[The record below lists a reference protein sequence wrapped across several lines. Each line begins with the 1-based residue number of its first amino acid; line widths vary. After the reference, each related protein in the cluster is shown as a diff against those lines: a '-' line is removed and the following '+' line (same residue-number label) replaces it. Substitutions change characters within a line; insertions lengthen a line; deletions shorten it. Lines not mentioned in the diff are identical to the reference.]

1 MRRWLPLLSIVAAS
15 PAAAQ
20 PAVTSLA
27 PDSVSV
33 SVFRDPDRDEGGAIE
48 PGWLGGFALISE
60 KRTVDLPA
68 GESTLRFEGVA
79 EGMIAVSA
87 IVTGLPGGVVQKNR
101 DAALLSP
108 ASLLDGS
115 LGNRV
120 HVRRTD
126 RATGKATE
134 DEAIIR
140 SGPQGAVVLQ
150 TAAGFESLRCTGLPE
165 TIVYDGVPAGLTAKP
180 TLSVTTRSPAAQR
193 ATVTLTY
200 LSTGF
205 DWASNYV
212 ARVRDDGKTLDLF
225 AWLTVANSNGESFA
239 DAGLAAIAGTLNKVS
254 DFDALA
260 ERPRTPPLHL
270 SCFPVGSGRYGV
282 PPPPPPPP
290 PMAAPMEEGM
300 DIVVTGARMKRAEML
315 SAVSVVASQED
326 LGDLKLYRVPI
337 PVTVAANGQK
347 QVALLVKDRVPFRTI
362 YRLRMDVGDEG
373 RVLTPEILLRMQ
385 NKYAGGLGVPLPS
398 GQAAVF
404 EQIGDQELLVGEG
417 AMRDHAVGEKV
428 DLVIG
433 ESSQI
438 LVDVEN
444 YVEPKNGQHDYRITV
459 TNANRHAADFEFGFD
474 ADDNAGLDPRI
485 RKLPRRDGLLTWV
498 VRVPANGSKTFH
510 YRMKA
515 ED

>member
-1 MRRWLPLLSIVAAS
+1 MRRWPLLLTIFSAF

-20 PAVTSLA
+20 PVVTSVA
-27 PDSVSV
+27 PEKVSV
-33 SVFRDPDRDEGGAIE
+33 SVFRDPGRGEGGEIS
-48 PGWLGGFALISE
+48 PNWLEGFALISE
-60 KRTVDLPA
+60 TRTVDLPA
-68 GESTLRFEGVA
+68 GEAALRFEGVA
-79 EGMIAVSA
+79 DGMIAVSA

-120 HVRRTD
+120 HIRRTD
-126 RATGKATE
+126 RTTGKVTE
-134 DEAIIR
+134 EEAIIR
-140 SGPQGAVVLQ
+140 SGPAGAVVLQ
-150 TAAGFESLRCTGLPE
+150 TAAGYEALRCTGMPE
-165 TIVYDGVPAGLTAKP
+165 TILYDGVPTGLTAKP

-212 ARVRDDGKTLDLF
+212 ARVREDGRTLDLF

-254 DFDALA
+254 DFDELA
-260 ERPRTPPLHL
+260 ELPRTPPLRL
-270 SCFPVGSGRYGV
+270 SCFPTGSGRYGV

-290 PMAAPMEEGM
+290 APPPPAMAM
-300 DIVVTGARMKRAEML
+300 DSIVVTAQRSPSAEML
-315 SAVSVVASQED
+315 SAVAIVASQEN

-362 YRLRMDVGDEG
+362 YRLRVHPGGEG
-373 RVLTPEILLRMQ
+373 KAIMPEILLRMQ
-385 NKYAGGLGVPLPS
+385 NREAGGLGVPLPS

-404 EQIGDQELLVGEG
+404 ERVGDQELLVGEG

-433 ESSQI
+433 ESSQVRI
-438 LVDVEN
+438 DVEN
-444 YVEPKNGQHDYRITV
+444 YVPPKNGEHDYRVTV
-459 TNANRHAADFEFGFD
+459 TNANPRAADVEIGFLI
-474 ADDNAGLDPRI
+474 DDHDGLDSRI
-485 RKLPRRDGLLTWV
+485 RKLPRRDGLLTWT
-498 VRVPANGSKTFH
+498 VRVPANGSKSFD
-510 YRMKA
+510 YRVKA
-515 ED
+515 AD